1 MEEILYNKKFVFE
14 YMDGR
19 VEEIKPVVVES
30 CMNPGQKKIVPVTYV
45 KEEGKESFIV
55 SNTYKSIEVKDIKEY
70 KAIYTE
76 DYEPKIE
83 RHSCSEC
90 TNCGRC

>member
-1 MEEILYNKKFVFE
+1 MKEILYNKKVVFE

-19 VEEIKPVVVES
+19 VEEIKPVVVEN
-30 CMNPGQKKIVPVTYV
+30 CMNPGEKKIVPVTYV
-45 KEEGKESFIV
+45 KEEGKESFVV
-55 SNTYKSIEVKDIKEY
+55 SNTYNTIEIQDMKEY